1 MDAYQLSHLADETL
15 VRDLKSL
22 VARDRANTAAL
33 LAHLAEVDERRLYL
47 PAAYPSMY
55 LYCVEELGFSEE
67 AAHKRIRAARAARR
81 FPLIFEAVADGK
93 LNLSAVVMLASYLT
107 ESNGQDLLRAAFGLR
122 RAELEE
128 LIARRF
134 PSTELMPI
142 AIALRSARNGE
153 VSPGTPEPGTA
164 GDTVTTPLSPSSA
177 PGRIDFTTP
186 RQKVSAIAPERYA
199 LQLSVGQKT
208 IEKLRYAQSLLSHG
222 VPEGAI
228 DQVVDRALDALIEKL
243 ERRKF
248 AATSRPRQA
257 RRRASDDPRHIP
269 AAVKRAV
276 WERDHGRC
284 TFVSERGERCPTHSR
299 LEFDHADPVARGGRS
314 TVENLRLRCRAH
326 NQFAAERMFGAGFMK
341 EKRERSQA
349 AARGGDARPTG
360 ANPAVEEV
368 IPWLRQ
374 LGWRADEA
382 RIAAAS
388 CEAIPDAPLEERVRV
403 ALACAGR
410 NRFPRAFAAR
420 A

>member
-1 MDAYQLSHLADETL
+1 MSHTLPAGAVDQVIALA
-15 VRDLKSL
+15 LKSL
-22 VARDRANTAAL
+22 VR
-33 LAHLAEVDERRLYL
+33 E
-47 PAAYPSMY
+47 
-55 LYCVEELGFSEE
+55 
-67 AAHKRIRAARAARR
+67 
-81 FPLIFEAVADGK
+81 
-93 LNLSAVVMLASYLT
+93 
-107 ESNGQDLLRAAFGLR
+107 
-122 RAELEE
+122 
-128 LIARRF
+128 
-134 PSTELMPI
+134 
-142 AIALRSARNGE
+142 
-153 VSPGTPEPGTA
+153 
-164 GDTVTTPLSPSSA
+164 
-177 PGRIDFTTP
+177 
-186 RQKVSAIAPERYA
+186 
-199 LQLSVGQKT
+199 
-208 IEKLRYAQSLLSHG
+208 
-222 VPEGAI
+222 
-228 DQVVDRALDALIEKL
+228 L

-257 RRRASDDPRHIP
+257 PGRASGDPRHIP

-284 TFVSERGERCPTHSR
+284 TFVSERGTRCPAHSR

>member
-1 MDAYQLSHLADETL
+1 MKSYCLSHLSDPAL
-15 VRDLKSL
+15 VRDLTAL
-22 VARDRANTAAL
+22 VARDRATTAAL
-33 LAHLAEVDERRLYL
+33 LAHLAEVDERKLYL
-47 PAAYPSMY
+47 PDAHPSMY
-55 LYCVEELGFSEE
+55 SWCVGVLGFSEE
-67 AAHKRIRAARAARR
+67 SAHKRIRVARVARR
-81 FPLIFEAVADGK
+81 FPAIFQAIADGS
-93 LNLSAVVMLASYLT
+93 LNLSLVSLLAPYLT
-107 ESNGQDLLRAAFGLR
+107 LENAAELIQEAGGR
-122 RAELEE
+122 TRAEVEE
-128 LIARRF
+128 LLARRF
-134 PSTELMPI
+134 PRSESLPMVV
-142 AIALRSARNGE
+142 AISGVPARPGE
-153 VSPGTPEPGTA
+153 DQRSPGT
-164 GDTVTTPLSPSSA
+164 VQVSTPLSGCHRG
-177 PGRIDFTTP
+177 GRSGAASEGP
-186 RQKVSAIAPERYA
+186 KVVPIAEERYE
-199 LQLSVGQKT
+199 LRLSLGKET
-208 IEKLRYAQSLLSHG
+208 IEDLRRAQALMSHS
-222 VPEGAI
+222 VPAGAV
-228 DQVVDRALDALIEKL
+228 DQVIALALKSLVRDL

-269 AAVKRAV
+269 AALKRAV

-284 TFVSERGERCPTHSR
+284 TFVSERGTRCPAHSR